1 MAGRPT
7 ISPLFLLLTMG
18 SLLVFSSCSTPE
30 APRPETL
37 SPAPAAPERI
47 RLLVDSDANNEL
59 DDQFALTYV
68 LHNQGVFDL
77 EGITVNHTRGGGD
90 IQQQYDE
97 AARIIALSART
108 DVPLYMGASG
118 SYAEIVPSLGDAD
131 FDGHAAVDFIIERAH
146 ADDPRPLVLAPI
158 GKLTNIALALEK
170 DPSIASKVRIFWL
183 GSHWP
188 MPGEYNLDNDTTSVN
203 PVIESGVPFE
213 MAVVRFGYY
222 SGTGAV
228 KLGMK
233 EVQETMP
240 GLGPRIA
247 TPITGRHGGEFY
259 TFGDYAV
266 SLFEHMGED
275 YRALYDLAALSL
287 LKNPA
292 WAERVV
298 IDAPRLTGEA
308 WVEGAGSGNQIAIWE
323 NFNSSLILKDLY
335 DTLESSGR

>member
-1 MAGRPT
+1 VC
-7 ISPLFLLLTMG
+7 SV
-18 SLLVFSSCSTPE
+18 LVYSGCVAPDTP
-30 APRPETL
+30 APD
-37 SPAPAAPERI
+37 PAPPAAPERI

-68 LHNQGVFDL
+68 LHNTSVFDL
-77 EGITVNHTRGGGD
+77 EGITVNRTAGGGN
-90 IQQQYDE
+90 IQSQYDE
-97 AARIIALSART
+97 AARIIALSGRT
-108 DVPLYMGASG
+108 DVPLYKGASA
-118 SYAEIVPSLGDAD
+118 SYTEIAPTLATPD
-131 FDGHAAVDFIIERAH
+131 FDGHEAVDFIIAQAH

-158 GKLTNIALALEK
+158 GKLTNIALALAK
-170 DPSIASKVRIFWL
+170 DPSIASKVRVFWL

-188 MPGEYNLDNDTTSVN
+188 MPGEYNLENDTTSVN
-203 PVIESGVPFE
+203 PVILSGVPFE

-228 KLGMK
+228 KLGMD
-233 EVQETMP
+233 EVRERMP

-247 TPITGRHGGEFY
+247 SPITGRHGGEFH

-275 YRALYDLAALSL
+275 YRALYDMAALSL
-287 LKNPA
+287 LKNPT

-308 WVEGAGSGNQIAIWE
+308 WVEGAGSGIQIAIWE
-323 NFNSSLILKDLY
+323 NFNSSLILKDMFE
-335 DTLESSGR
+335 TMEAASR